1 MRQIAMISEH
11 ASPLDCLGGVDS
23 GGQNVYVAQVAKHL
37 VALGCDV
44 DIFTRRDNP
53 YRPDVVEC
61 RPGMRVIHVKAG
73 PPKFVPKEEL
83 LGFMDEFRRSM
94 LRFADRRRTDYDLVH
109 AHFFM
114 SGLVAAD
121 IKCLCGWPF
130 VITFHALGRV
140 RRLHQREADRF
151 PEERIAIE
159 QRVMDEADRIIA
171 ECPQDEEDLLTL
183 YGACPDKIRLV
194 PCGFDKSELWPVPK
208 PQARRQLGLDI
219 HEAIILHVG
228 RMVPRKGVDNTV
240 RGFARLV
247 REHGVPARLVVAGGE
262 SDEPDPR
269 LTPEIGRL
277 QQIAAAEGVADCV
290 QFVGRKRRAELKY
303 YYSAAD
309 VFVTT
314 PWYEPFGITPL
325 EAMACGTPVIGANV
339 GGIKYSVRD
348 GRTGYLVPPNDAD
361 ALGERLAY
369 LLRRPQLRRRF
380 SQQAIERV
388 QQRFTW
394 KRVSAQIARLYEELL
409 SDDVRA
415 VAPTAAL
422 TASSVAYR
430 VAAYRETAAGG

>member
-1 MRQIAMISEH
+1 MSRRIAMISEH

-23 GGQNVYVAQVAKHL
+23 GGQNVYVAQVAKQL
-37 VALGCDV
+37 AALGYEV
-44 DIFTRRDNP
+44 DIFTRRDDAGV
-53 YRPDVVEC
+53 PDLVEC
-61 RPGMRVIHVKAG
+61 RPGMRVIHVNAG
-73 PPKFVPKEEL
+73 PPTFVPKEEL
-83 LGFMDEFRRSM
+83 LPFMDEFRRGL
-94 LRFADRRRTDYDLVH
+94 LRFADGQGIDYDLMH

-121 IKCLCGWPF
+121 IKRRRGWPF

-151 PEERIAIE
+151 PDERIAIE
-159 QRVMDEADRIIA
+159 RRVMDEADRIIA
-171 ECPQDEEDLLTL
+171 ECPQDEEDQVKL
-183 YGACPDKIRLV
+183 YGTRREKISLV
-194 PCGFDKSELWPVPK
+194 PCGFDKSELWPVPTRE
-208 PQARRQLGLDI
+208 ARREVGLNT
-219 HEAIILHVG
+219 HEPVVLHVG

-247 REHGVPARLVVAGGE
+247 LQHGVQARLVIVGGE
-262 SDEPDPR
+262 SDEPDPV

-277 QQIAAAEGVADCV
+277 QQIAAAEGVAECV
-290 QFVGRKRRAELKY
+290 QFVGRKRRADLKY

-348 GRTGYLVPPNDAD
+348 GHTGYLVPPNDAD

-369 LLRRPQLRRRF
+369 LLRRPQLLRRF

-388 QQRFTW
+388 NRQFTW
-394 KRVSAQIARLYEELL
+394 KRISAQIADVYEELL
-409 SDDVRA
+409 TGD
-415 VAPTAAL
+415 
-422 TASSVAYR
+422 
-430 VAAYRETAAGG
+430 VAAVERTSGLATSQIACRAITAGG